1 MKSFDKGDFVVE
13 YAGDLIDIGTAQDL
27 ETMYSHDPSKGS
39 YMYYFGHKGKQ
50 YW

>member
-13 YAGDLIDIGTAQDL
+13 YAGDLIDIGTAKDL
-27 ETMYSHDPSKGS
+27 ETMYSYDPSKGS